1 MLRPGQLNVTHF
13 RGCESSSARFGVL
26 SSEFTRSNRFVTLS
40 QSKCWFHIGT
50 RCFTQEDGA
59 NAREAVDCHRS
70 ATQKATAMTATDRTS
85 KTPFRVV
92 SGFQETLP
100 QMPVEQYPGTEGFI
114 DDVFANPDGSEMS
127 AGYFELK
134 HTDAVLDYF
143 YEYDEMKVVL
153 EGEFRLENPDTGQ
166 VTVAKK
172 HDAIFFPKGSR
183 ILFSTPD
190 RALAYFVGHRSFA
203 P

>member
-1 MLRPGQLNVTHF
+1 MT
-13 RGCESSSARFGVL
+13 
-26 SSEFTRSNRFVTLS
+26 TTD
-40 QSKCWFHIGT
+40 QS
-50 RCFTQEDGA
+50 
-59 NAREAVDCHRS
+59 
-70 ATQKATAMTATDRTS
+70 S
-85 KTPFRVV
+85 KTPFRVTAD
-92 SGFQETLP
+92 FHRDLP
-100 QMPVEQYPGTEGFI
+100 QMPVDEYPGTAGFI
-114 DDVFANPDGSEMS
+114 DDVYSNPDGSEMS

-134 HTDAVLDYF
+134 HTDTVLDYF

-166 VTVAKK
+166 VTIARK

-190 RALAYFVGHRSFA
+190 RALAYYVGHRSFA

>member
-1 MLRPGQLNVTHF
+1 MASTETTP
-13 RGCESSSARFGVL
+13 
-26 SSEFTRSNRFVTLS
+26 
-40 QSKCWFHIGT
+40 
-50 RCFTQEDGA
+50 
-59 NAREAVDCHRS
+59 
-70 ATQKATAMTATDRTS
+70 
-85 KTPFRVV
+85 TPFSVT
-92 SGFQETLP
+92 SGFQDTLP
-100 QMPVEQYPGTEGFI
+100 QMPLEQYPGTQGFI
-114 DDVFANPDGSEMS
+114 ADVFANPNGSEMS

-134 HTDAVLDYF
+134 HTDAVLDYY

-166 VTVAKK
+166 VIMAKK

>member
-1 MLRPGQLNVTHF
+1 MASTETTP
-13 RGCESSSARFGVL
+13 
-26 SSEFTRSNRFVTLS
+26 
-40 QSKCWFHIGT
+40 
-50 RCFTQEDGA
+50 
-59 NAREAVDCHRS
+59 
-70 ATQKATAMTATDRTS
+70 
-85 KTPFRVV
+85 TPFSVT
-92 SGFQETLP
+92 SGFQDALP
-100 QMPVEQYPGTEGFI
+100 QMPLEQYPGTQGFI
-114 DDVFANPDGSEMS
+114 ADVFANPNGSEMS

-134 HTDAVLDYF
+134 HTDAVLDYY

-153 EGEFRLENPDTGQ
+153 DGEFRLENRDTGQ
-166 VTVAKK
+166 VIVAKK

>member
-1 MLRPGQLNVTHF
+1 MASTETTP
-13 RGCESSSARFGVL
+13 
-26 SSEFTRSNRFVTLS
+26 
-40 QSKCWFHIGT
+40 
-50 RCFTQEDGA
+50 
-59 NAREAVDCHRS
+59 
-70 ATQKATAMTATDRTS
+70 
-85 KTPFRVV
+85 TPFSVT
-92 SGFQETLP
+92 SGFQDALP
-100 QMPVEQYPGTEGFI
+100 QMPLEQYPGTQGFI
-114 DDVFANPDGSEMS
+114 ADVFANPNGSEMS

-134 HTDAVLDYF
+134 HTDAVLDYY

-153 EGEFRLENPDTGQ
+153 DGEFRLENPDTGQ
-166 VTVAKK
+166 VIVAKK

>member
-1 MLRPGQLNVTHF
+1 MVKTN
-13 RGCESSSARFGVL
+13 E
-26 SSEFTRSNRFVTLS
+26 
-40 QSKCWFHIGT
+40 
-50 RCFTQEDGA
+50 
-59 NAREAVDCHRS
+59 
-70 ATQKATAMTATDRTS
+70 TS
-85 KTPFRVV
+85 MIPFRVT
-92 SGFQETLP
+92 SGFHETLP
-100 QMPVEQYPGTEGFI
+100 QMPLASYPGTKGFI

-127 AGYFELK
+127 AGYFALE
-134 HTDAVLDYF
+134 HTDQVLDYF

-166 VTVAKK
+166 VVIARK